1 MSKDKKKKVTAEA
14 ETEVT
19 NEQNVA
25 EAEEPAVENA
35 QPASET
41 VSPDDRFAKE
51 LEAERNK
58 FYHLYADFENF
69 KKRTKTEKEGLY
81 SKAVGDAAAEFLP
94 AIDNLERA
102 VAFSEDSSLKKGVE
116 MVLSQ
121 MIKALENL
129 GITAYGEKGDKFDPN
144 IHEAVIHSDEEGVDP
159 DTITEV
165 LQRGYKT
172 ESRVIRHA
180 LVKVAN

>member
-1 MSKDKKKKVTAEA
+1 VSKEKKKKTAAEA

-19 NEQNVA
+19 AEQNAQA
-25 EAEEPAVENA
+25 EADAAEAAPTA
-35 QPASET
+35 ET
-41 VSPDDRFAKE
+41 VSPDDKFAKE

-69 KKRTKTEKEGLY
+69 KKRTRTEKEGLY
-81 SKAVGDAAAEFLP
+81 SKAVADAASEFLP

-144 IHEAVIHSDEEGVDP
+144 IHEAVMHSDEEGVEP

-172 ESRVIRHA
+172 ETRVIRHA

>member
-1 MSKDKKKKVTAEA
+1 MSKEKKKKTEQVEA
-14 ETEVT
+14 EVEAAA
-19 NEQNVA
+19 QA
-25 EAEEPAVENA
+25 EPTVEEAPAEPAGNPLE
-35 QPASET
+35 
-41 VSPDDRFAKE
+41 KE

-81 SKAVGDAAAEFLP
+81 SKAVGDAVAEFLP

-102 VAFSEDSSLKKGVE
+102 VAFAEDSSLKTGVE

-121 MIKALENL
+121 MLKALENL
-129 GITAYGEKGDKFDPN
+129 GITQYGEKGDKFDPN
-144 IHEAVIHSDEEGVDP
+144 FHEAVMNSDEEGVEP
-159 DTITEV
+159 DTITDV
-165 LQRGYKT
+165 FQKGYKT
-172 ESRVIRHA
+172 ETRVIRHA